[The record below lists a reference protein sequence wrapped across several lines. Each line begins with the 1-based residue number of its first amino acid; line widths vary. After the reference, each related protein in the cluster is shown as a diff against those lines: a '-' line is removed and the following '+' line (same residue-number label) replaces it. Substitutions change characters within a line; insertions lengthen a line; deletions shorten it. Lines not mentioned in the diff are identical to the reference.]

1 PLFPYTTLFRSILAA
16 SHLIEDSAAQSGF
29 EDVKLGFAHCSFETE
44 QQTVVEVCRFVDPI
58 LVEDQGVG
66 QRADLQQAVPIS
78 AVPRQARNF
87 EPHDNAGV
95 AHAHIR
101 DQSEEHT
108 SELQSLAYLVCR

>member
-1 PLFPYTTLFRSILAA
+1 RRSSDLHVASLIVGKARGQRTTILAA

-78 AVPRQARNF
+78 AVPRQARDRKSTRLN
-87 EPHDNAGV
+87 
-95 AHAHIR
+95 
-101 DQSEEHT
+101 S
-108 SELQSLAYLVCR
+108 S